1 MVYAAEGDELIWLN
15 NSVGFAADSLFCEWA
30 YLIDLD
36 KNVLEVYQGFNT
48 KPLDKGQRFSDMS
61 KDRENSEYYPIRM
74 IKSYDLGNL
83 PTLAE
88 FVEELEKVAEVEE

>member
-1 MVYAAEGDELIWLN
+1 M
-15 NSVGFAADSLFCEWA
+15 
-30 YLIDLD
+30 
-36 KNVLEVYQGFNT
+36 
-48 KPLDKGQRFSDMS
+48 P
-61 KDRENSEYYPIRM
+61 KDREDSEYYPIRM